1 MSGKCFFMMYAQRH
15 VLVVDDN
22 ASARDALG
30 GFLSEHAFQ
39 VSTAADGAAMRR
51 ILRARPIDL
60 VVLNLGI
67 RREDGLDLMRG
78 VVDRDEAPVI
88 SITDAGDGEPDKVVA
103 LELGADDCMSTP
115 VSPRELLARIR
126 TVLRRAR
133 PAKARERVR
142 WRFAGW
148 ELDLRRRSLTSP
160 DGALV
165 KLTTAEFNLLT
176 ALLRS
181 PNQILTRHQL
191 VTASRVH
198 PDEVNDRSIDVMILR
213 LRRKLQT
220 APGPQRI
227 IRTERGVG
235 YGIAVPVE
243 AF

>member
-1 MSGKCFFMMYAQRH
+1 MMYAQRH

-88 SITDAGDGEPDKVVA
+88 SITDSGGGEPDKVVA

-148 ELDLRRRSLTSP
+148 ELDLRRRSLTSL

>member
-1 MSGKCFFMMYAQRH
+1 
-15 VLVVDDN
+15 
-22 ASARDALG
+22 
-30 GFLSEHAFQ
+30 
-39 VSTAADGAAMRR
+39 
-51 ILRARPIDL
+51 
-60 VVLNLGI
+60 
-67 RREDGLDLMRG
+67 
-78 VVDRDEAPVI
+78 
-88 SITDAGDGEPDKVVA
+88 
-103 LELGADDCMSTP
+103 
-115 VSPRELLARIR
+115 
-126 TVLRRAR
+126 
-133 PAKARERVR
+133 
-142 WRFAGW
+142 
-148 ELDLRRRSLTSP
+148 
-160 DGALV
+160 
-165 KLTTAEFNLLT
+165 LT